1 MTKTIE
7 QIWNLLIDYNVA
19 TQDELELV
27 TSINGYTIDTL
38 NSIIYARTAYRNL
51 EQLMEEYEFDNEKE

>member
-7 QIWNLLIDYNVA
+7 QIWDLLIDYNVA
-19 TQDELELV
+19 TQDELKLV

-38 NSIIYARTAYRNL
+38 NSIIYARTAYRNI
-51 EQLMEEYEFDNEKE
+51 EQLIKEYE

>member
-7 QIWNLLIDYNVA
+7 QIWDLLIDYNIA
-19 TQDELELV
+19 TQDELALV

-38 NSIIYARTAYRNL
+38 NSIIYARTACQNI
-51 EQLMEEYEFDNEKE
+51 EQLMKEY